1 MEIIAGKNIII
12 GVTGGIAAYKTL
24 ILARLFINNE
34 AILKVVMTKA
44 AESFIGPLSFQAISG
59 SKVGVD
65 ILAPV
70 FDSGMDHIELARE
83 ADLIIIAPAT
93 ANTIAKIAHG
103 FSDNLLTSI
112 ILASNSPVMI
122 CPAMN
127 NNMWAN
133 QATIDNINILKK
145 RGMHICG
152 PAYGGLACSDSGAGR
167 MEEPEFIFEDSMRF
181 ICENDFSGIRF
192 LISAGPTQEPIDPVR
207 YITNRSSG
215 KMGYELARAARMR
228 GAEVTLVSGS
238 TNLPGPIGV
247 DLIKIRTAEE
257 MSDAIDKN
265 FINCDICI
273 MAAAVGDY
281 RPQNQSE
288 QKIKKDRD
296 VLNINLEKNP
306 DILLGLGKRKGD
318 KFLVGFAAETENL
331 IKNATKKLF
340 EKNLNMIV
348 ANDVSRTDA
357 GFQTDTNQV
366 HILTEKSLT
375 KLALMSKLHTA
386 HRILDSIKAMKNER

>member
-1 MEIIAGKNIII
+1 METIAGKNIII

-44 AESFIGPLSFQAISG
+44 AESFIGQLSFQAISG
-59 SKVGVD
+59 SKIGLD
-65 ILAPV
+65 ILDPV
-70 FDSGMDHIELARE
+70 FDSGMDHIELARD

-112 ILASNSPVMI
+112 ILASTSPVMI

-145 RGMHICG
+145 RGVHVCG
-152 PAYGGLACSDSGAGR
+152 PAYGELACSDSGAGR
-167 MEEPEFIFEDSMRF
+167 MEEPEFIFEDSLRLLS
-181 ICENDFSGIRF
+181 ENDFSDTRF

-215 KMGYELARAARMR
+215 KMGYELARAARIR
-228 GAEVTLVSGS
+228 GAEVTLVSGP
-238 TNLPGPIGV
+238 TNLPGPVGV
-247 DLIKIRTAEE
+247 EMINIRTAKE
-257 MSDAIDKN
+257 MSDAIKKKFTD
-265 FINCDICI
+265 CDICI

-281 RPQNQSE
+281 RSQKQSE
-288 QKIKKDRD
+288 QKIKKDMD
-296 VLNINLEKNP
+296 VLNINFEKNP
-306 DILLGLGKRKGD
+306 DILLGLGKQKGD
-318 KFLVGFAAETENL
+318 KFLVGFAAETQDL

-340 EKNLNMIV
+340 KKNLNMIV

-357 GFQTDTNQV
+357 GFQTNTNQV
-366 HILTEKSLT
+366 HILTEKT
-375 KLALMSKLHTA
+375 AIKLPLMSKFRAA
-386 HRILDSIKAMKNER
+386 HGILNSIKAMRNE

>member
-1 MEIIAGKNIII
+1 METIAGKNIII

-59 SKVGVD
+59 SKIGLD
-65 ILAPV
+65 ILDPV
-70 FDSGMDHIELARE
+70 FDSGMDHIELARD

-112 ILASNSPVMI
+112 ILASTSPVMI

-145 RGMHICG
+145 RGIQICG
-152 PAYGGLACSDSGAGR
+152 PAYGELACSDSGAGR
-167 MEEPEFIFEDSMRF
+167 MEEPEFIFEDSLRLLS
-181 ICENDFSGIRF
+181 ENDFSDTRF

-228 GAEVTLVSGS
+228 GAEVTLVSGP
-238 TNLPGPIGV
+238 TNLPGLVGV
-247 DLIKIRTAEE
+247 DIINVRTAEE
-257 MSDAIDKN
+257 MSDAIEKKFAD
-265 FINCDICI
+265 CDICI

-281 RPQNQSE
+281 RPQKQSE
-288 QKIKKDRD
+288 QKIKKEMD
-296 VLNINLEKNP
+296 VLNINLEKNS
-306 DILLGLGKRKGD
+306 DILLGLGKQKGD
-318 KFLVGFAAETENL
+318 KFLVGFAAETQDL
-331 IKNATKKLF
+331 IKNATEKLF
-340 EKNLNMIV
+340 KKNLNMIV

-357 GFQTDTNQV
+357 GFQTNTNQV
-366 HILTEKSLT
+366 HILTEKT
-375 KLALMSKLHTA
+375 AVKLPLMSKFRAA
-386 HRILDSIKAMKNER
+386 HGILNSIKAMRNE

>member
-1 MEIIAGKNIII
+1 METIAGKNIII

-59 SKVGVD
+59 SKIGLD
-65 ILAPV
+65 ILDPV
-70 FDSGMDHIELARE
+70 FDSGMDHIELARD

-112 ILASNSPVMI
+112 ILASTSPVMI

-145 RGMHICG
+145 RGVHVCG
-152 PAYGGLACSDSGAGR
+152 PAYGELACSDSGAGR
-167 MEEPEFIFEDSMRF
+167 MEEPEFIFEDSLRLLS
-181 ICENDFSGIRF
+181 ENDFSDTRF

-215 KMGYELARAARMR
+215 KMGYELARAARIR
-228 GAEVTLVSGS
+228 GAEVTLVSGP
-238 TNLPGPIGV
+238 TNLPGPVGV
-247 DLIKIRTAEE
+247 EMINIRTAKE
-257 MSDAIDKN
+257 MSDAIKKKFTD
-265 FINCDICI
+265 CDICI

-281 RPQNQSE
+281 RSQKQSE
-288 QKIKKDRD
+288 QKIKKDMD
-296 VLNINLEKNP
+296 VLNINFEKNP
-306 DILLGLGKRKGD
+306 DILLGLGKQKGD
-318 KFLVGFAAETENL
+318 KFLVGFAAETQDL

-340 EKNLNMIV
+340 KKNLNMIV

-357 GFQTDTNQV
+357 GFQTNTNQV
-366 HILTEKSLT
+366 HILTEKT
-375 KLALMSKLHTA
+375 AIKLPLMSKFRAA
-386 HRILDSIKAMKNER
+386 HGILNSIKAMRNE

>member
-1 MEIIAGKNIII
+1 METVAGKNIII
-12 GVTGGIAAYKTL
+12 GVTGGIAAYKALT
-24 ILARLFINNE
+24 LARLFISNE

-44 AESFIGPLSFQAISG
+44 AESFVGQLSFQAISG

-65 ILAPV
+65 ILDPV
-70 FDSGMDHIELARE
+70 FDSGMDHIELARD

-103 FSDNLLTSI
+103 FTDNLLTSI
-112 ILASNSPVMI
+112 ILASTSPVMI

-133 QATIDNINILKK
+133 QATVDNINILKK

-152 PAYGGLACSDSGAGR
+152 PAYGELACSDSGAGR
-167 MEEPEFIFEDSMRF
+167 MEEAEFIFEDSMRLL
-181 ICENDFSGIRF
+181 CENDFSDTRF

-207 YITNRSSG
+207 YITNHSSG

-228 GAEVTLVSGS
+228 GADVTIVSGHV
-238 TNLPGPIGV
+238 NLPCPVGV
-247 DLIKIRTAEE
+247 EMINVRTAEE
-257 MSDAIDKN
+257 MSDAINRN
-265 FINCDICI
+265 FTDCDICI

-281 RPQNQSE
+281 RPQKQSE
-288 QKIKKDRD
+288 QKIKKDKD

-306 DILLGLGKRKGD
+306 DILLGLGKQKGN
-318 KFLVGFAAETENL
+318 KFLVGFAAETQNL
-331 IKNATKKLF
+331 IKNATEKLF
-340 EKNLNMIV
+340 KKNLNMIV

-357 GFQTDTNQV
+357 GFQANTNQV
-366 HILTEKSLT
+366 HILTEKNT
-375 KLALMSKLHTA
+375 IKLPLMSKLRTA
-386 HRILDSIKAMKNER
+386 HGILDSIKAIKNG